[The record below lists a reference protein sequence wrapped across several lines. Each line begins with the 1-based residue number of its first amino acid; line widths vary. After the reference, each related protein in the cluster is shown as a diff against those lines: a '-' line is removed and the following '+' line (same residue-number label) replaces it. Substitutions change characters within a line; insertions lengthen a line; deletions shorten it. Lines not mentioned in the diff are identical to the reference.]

1 MNNILKK
8 TFSVAFSVIF
18 MNFASFPAYC
28 SGSVKKIIQGKKPY
42 KAEQF
47 ANIGYGFLTPKFVQH
62 LEIPNYSLI
71 SQNMYEVF
79 LREQIVNK
87 PKALDDTFWVGS
99 ELGDGPFKMKDL
111 DSFGVNFK
119 RIVFESGSCGINS
132 FRNILQDLKINGEE
146 NNWKKE
152 IYPLILESRQ
162 ALIQDGFKL
171 VITNNNDGR
180 QIIFYFKFESIVTNR
195 GKADYDFKA
204 DIRRYNRYIGIV
216 SSLKPENPL
225 KIELKMKSLNDIRFA
240 IVPLGAKSIKKKSF
254 FGLEH
259 LEIVDIPNS
268 IFSVGED
275 SFNGCIYLKK
285 VNFNGRVLSID
296 KSAFEGCCNLREIEL
311 PDGLQYIGNFAFQS
325 CEHLERITIPLTTEI
340 IYFNAFRNTPNNLKI
355 LYGSRMYSKEGF
367 MKDFISNGGLII
379 NEDLFGF

>member
-1 MNNILKK
+1 
-8 TFSVAFSVIF
+8 
-18 MNFASFPAYC
+18 
-28 SGSVKKIIQGKKPY
+28 
-42 KAEQF
+42 
-47 ANIGYGFLTPKFVQH
+47 
-62 LEIPNYSLI
+62 
-71 SQNMYEVF
+71 MYEVF

-119 RIVFESGSCGINS
+119 RIVFESGSCGIKS
-132 FRNILQDLKINGEE
+132 FRSILQDLKINGEE

-340 IYFNAFRNTPNNLKI
+340 IYFNAFRNTPDNLKI